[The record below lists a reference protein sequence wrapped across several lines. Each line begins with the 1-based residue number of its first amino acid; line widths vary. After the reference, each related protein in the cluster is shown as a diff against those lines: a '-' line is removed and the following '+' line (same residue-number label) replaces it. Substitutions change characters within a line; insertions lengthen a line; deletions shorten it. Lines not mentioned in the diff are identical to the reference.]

1 MIIKNTQHMTAEE
14 MQPLWPDILACLEK
28 YCARFKGETPQNI
41 ISECAK
47 GKRQLWLCLDGE
59 KVVLTP
65 ITEIETIT
73 ATGKKQLLLAEVGGS
88 RLTECMPLLAEIEAW
103 AKKVHGV
110 ETARLVG
117 REGWKR
123 ILPEFGYAPTARIFE
138 KRL

>member
-1 MIIKNTQHMTAEE
+1 MIIKNTQDMTAEE
-14 MQPLWPDILACLEK
+14 MKPLWPGVMACLEK
-28 YCARFKGETPQNI
+28 YCARFPNETPENI
-41 ISECAK
+41 IAECAA
-47 GKRQLWLCLDGE
+47 GKRQLWLCLDGAE
-59 KVVLTP
+59 VVLTP
-65 ITEIETIT
+65 ITEIETIN

-88 RLTECMPLLAEIEAW
+88 RLPECMPLLSEIEAW
-103 AKKVHGV
+103 AKKVHGA